1 MSQPRL
7 NAKFWVQAYIRLC
20 EISAIPAM
28 VVRHGDDTAGT
39 VLIKLYQHG
48 IGSTVFERTVD
59 MDGNRAWLRATGPD
73 PIPDHEADAFIAKQA
88 KFDPDLW
95 VVEVESRDGSHLL
108 DDPII

>member
-1 MSQPRL
+1 
-7 NAKFWVQAYIRLC
+7 
-20 EISAIPAM
+20 M

-59 MDGNRAWLRATGPD
+59 LDGNRAWLRATGPD
-73 PIPDHEADAFIAKQA
+73 PVAEAEADAFIARQVT
-88 KFDPDLW
+88 FDPDLW

>member
-1 MSQPRL
+1 
-7 NAKFWVQAYIRLC
+7 
-20 EISAIPAM
+20 M

-59 MDGNRAWLRATGPD
+59 LDGNRAWLRAIGPD
-73 PIPDHEADAFIAKQA
+73 PVPDFDADAFIQKQV

-108 DDPII
+108 DDPIV

>member
-1 MSQPRL
+1 
-7 NAKFWVQAYIRLC
+7 
-20 EISAIPAM
+20 M
-28 VVRHGDDTAGT
+28 VVRHGDDQAGT

-48 IGSTVFERTVD
+48 IGSTVFQRTVD
-59 MDGNRAWLRATGPD
+59 MDGNRAWTRATGPD
-73 PIPDHEADAFIAKQA
+73 PVPESDADGFIARQV

>member
-1 MSQPRL
+1 
-7 NAKFWVQAYIRLC
+7 
-20 EISAIPAM
+20 M
-28 VVRHGDDTAGT
+28 VVRHGDDLAGT
-39 VLIKLYQHG
+39 VLIKLYQYG

-59 MDGNRAWLRATGPD
+59 LDGNRAWMRATGAD
-73 PIPDHEADAFIAKQA
+73 PVPEFEADAFIARQV